1 MSENYYDRPAQIPVS
16 RERFDYYI
24 NQYSPDGYE
33 KWVIF
38 LHLGHFVIYDK
49 ETKACMYDIR

>member
-1 MSENYYDRPAQIPVS
+1 MIVRLKYPSPENV
-16 RERFDYYI
+16 FDYYI
-24 NQYSPDGYE
+24 NQYSPDDYE